1 MTPNTRKLLLT
12 THITVSVS
20 WIGAVLAYLALV
32 ITAMAAP
39 DDHLLRGAW
48 ISLELIGWYV
58 IVPLALSALFT
69 GVGIALSTP
78 WGLFRHYWVLTSLFL
93 TTVAT
98 AVLLQHMST
107 VSAFAGIAADAAIPA
122 VASVLG
128 PALRGELLH
137 SGVGLLMLIAIAAL
151 NVYKPRGLTAYGKR
165 RVSQVVTPSGSP
177 DVIRTASGWGA
188 MPRRTPRWVH
198 VVWIHAAALLLFFA
212 VMHLTGGGPR
222 LHN

>member
-1 MTPNTRKLLLT
+1 MTPNTRKLFPT

-39 DDHLLRGAW
+39 EDRLLRGAW
-48 ISLELIGWYV
+48 ISLDVIGWYV
-58 IVPLALSALFT
+58 IIPLALSALFT

-78 WGLFRHYWVLTSLFL
+78 WGLFRHYWVLASLFL
-93 TTVAT
+93 TIVAT

-107 VSAFAGIAADAAIPA
+107 VSSFAAIAADAAIPA
-122 VASVLG
+122 VATILG

-137 SGVGLLMLIAIAAL
+137 AGVGLLILIAIAAL
-151 NVYKPRGLTAYGKR
+151 NVFKPRGVTAYGR
-165 RVSQVVTPSGSP
+165 RVSQVVTDSRSS
-177 DVIRTASGWGA
+177 DVIRAGSGFGA

-198 VVWIHAAALLLFFA
+198 AVWIHAAALLLLFA
-212 VMHLTGGGPR
+212 VMHLTGGGLR